1 MIKSYPTLKVDKN
14 KLWEIYNRCEY
25 KIPIT
30 IPNLARVTNVFIT
43 DKSDIEYLFTMLDDW
58 GIKPNKLNNNYSYSS
73 EIGVIDPS
81 LETSFNFNVIP
92 PGGWV
97 FPHRDVNPTKINIL
111 LNEKTEAPYRDV
123 NSSNEYFYDD
133 GPVLLKVGELHTVDN
148 CDSIK
153 EDRVTFQ
160 AFLIDD
166 FETCERT
173 LDENRSN

>member
-1 MIKSYPTLKVDKN
+1 
-14 KLWEIYNRCEY
+14 
-25 KIPIT
+25 
-30 IPNLARVTNVFIT
+30 
-43 DKSDIEYLFTMLDDW
+43 MLDDW
-58 GIKPNKLNNNYSYSS
+58 GIKPNKLNNNYSY
-73 EIGVIDPS
+73 GVIDPS

-97 FPHRDVNPTKINIL
+97 SPHRDVNPTKINIL
-111 LNEKTEAPYRDV
+111 LNEKTEAPYRDI

-148 CDSIK
+148 CDSIE